1 LIGTVLYNFPMAV
14 KVLKNPLLVHLV
26 NSIRPLNVD
35 HLRFRETLKAI
46 GKIALPYM
54 LEEETLKPKEVE
66 LWSGKYSFGFLE
78 EKQIVVI
85 AVLRASL
92 PMFEGMMEVL
102 KDAQGGFIAAK
113 RDEKTL
119 QSRIYYKRY
128 TSLKGKTVII
138 PDPMLAT
145 GSTMDLVLEE
155 VLKEEPL
162 KVKTLHCVSAP
173 EGLERISKK
182 YPQVEIYTIA
192 VDQGLNENGFI
203 VPGLGDAGDRA
214 FNTET

>member
-1 LIGTVLYNFPMAV
+1 MAIIH
-14 KVLKNPLLVHLV
+14 LKNPLLEHLV
-26 NSIRPLNVD
+26 NSIRPLEVD

-54 LEEETLKPKEVE
+54 LEDLPLEPKEVE
-66 LWSGKYSFGFLE
+66 LWSGKYTFGFLNE
-78 EKQIVVI
+78 NEIVVI

-92 PMFEGMMEVL
+92 PMFDGMMEVL

-128 TSLKGKTVII
+128 TSLKDKIVII

-145 GSTMDLVLEE
+145 GGTMELVLEE
-155 VLKEEPL
+155 VLKEKPK

-173 EGLERISKK
+173 EGLERISRKF
-182 YPQVEIYTIA
+182 PQVEVYTIA
-192 VDQGLNENGFI
+192 IDKGLNEEGFI
-203 VPGLGDAGDRA
+203 IPGLGDAGDRA

>member
-1 LIGTVLYNFPMAV
+1 MPVYKLD
-14 KVLKNPLLVHLV
+14 NPLLVHLV
-26 NSIRPLNVD
+26 NSLRPLEVD

-54 LEEETLKPKEVE
+54 LEDIEPKPKRVK
-66 LWSGKYSFGFLE
+66 LWSGEYEFGFIE
-78 EKQIVVI
+78 ENQIVVI

-92 PMFEGMMEVL
+92 PMFDGMMEVL
-102 KDAQGGFIAAK
+102 KDTQGGFIAAK

-119 QSRIYYKRY
+119 QSKIYYKRY
-128 TSLKGKTVII
+128 TSLKGKIVLI

-145 GSTMDLVLEE
+145 GGTMELVLEE
-155 VLKEEPL
+155 VLKEKPL

-173 EGLERISKK
+173 EGLKRVSEKF
-182 YPQVEIYTIA
+182 PQVDIYTIA
-192 VDQGLNENGFI
+192 VDKGLNENGFI
-203 VPGLGDAGDRA
+203 IPGLGDAGDRA

>member
-1 LIGTVLYNFPMAV
+1 MPVNI
-14 KVLKNPLLVHLV
+14 LKNPLLEHLV
-26 NSIRPLNVD
+26 NSLRPKNVD
-35 HLRFRETLKAI
+35 HLRFRETLKEI
-46 GKIALPYM
+46 GKVSLPYL
-54 LEEETLKPKEVE
+54 LEDMDTHSKQVE
-66 LWSGKYSFGFLE
+66 LWCGKYNFPFINESE
-78 EKQIVVI
+78 IVVI

-92 PMFEGMMEVL
+92 PMFEGIMEVL

-119 QSRIYYKRY
+119 TSRIYYKRY
-128 TSLKGKTVII
+128 TSLRGKTVII

-145 GSTMDLVLEE
+145 GGTMDLVLEE
-155 VLKEEPL
+155 VLREEPK
-162 KVKTLHCVSAP
+162 KVKTLHCVAAP

-182 YPQVEIYTIA
+182 YPDVEIYTIA
-192 VDQGLNENGFI
+192 VDEGLDENGFI

>member
-1 LIGTVLYNFPMAV
+1 MAV
-14 KVLKNPLLVHLV
+14 IQIKNPLLEHLV
-26 NSIRPLNVD
+26 NSIRPLSVD
-35 HLRFRETLKAI
+35 SWRFRETLRDI

-54 LEEETLKPKEVE
+54 LEDLELRPKEVE
-66 LWSGKYSFGFLE
+66 LWSGRYTFGFLPE
-78 EKQIVVI
+78 SEIVVI

-102 KDAQGGFIAAK
+102 KDAHGGFLAAK

-128 TSLKGKTVII
+128 TSLRDKIVLI

-145 GSTMDLVLEE
+145 GGTMELVLEE
-155 VLKEEPL
+155 VLKENPR

-173 EGLERISKK
+173 SGLERISRKF
-182 YPQVEIYTIA
+182 PQVDIYTIA
-192 VDQGLNENGFI
+192 IDRGLDENGFI

>member
-1 LIGTVLYNFPMAV
+1 MAV
-14 KVLKNPLLVHLV
+14 IQLKNPLLEHLV
-26 NSIRPLNVD
+26 NSIRPKDVD

-54 LEEETLKPKEVE
+54 LEDLNLQPKEVE
-66 LWSGKYSFGFLE
+66 LWSGRYTFGFLPE
-78 EKQIVVI
+78 NEIVVI

-92 PMFEGMMEVL
+92 PMFDGMMEVL

-119 QSRIYYKRY
+119 QSRIYYRRY
-128 TSLKGKTVII
+128 TSLRDKIVLI

-145 GSTMDLVLEE
+145 GGTMELVLEE
-155 VLKEEPL
+155 VLKENPK

-182 YPQVEIYTIA
+182 FPQVDIYTIA
-192 VDQGLNENGFI
+192 IDRGLDENGFI
-203 VPGLGDAGDRA
+203 IPGLGDAGDRA

>member
-1 LIGTVLYNFPMAV
+1 MPVYKLDH
-14 KVLKNPLLVHLV
+14 PLLVHLV
-26 NSIRPLNVD
+26 NSLRPLDVD

-54 LEEETLKPKEVE
+54 LEDIELKLKQVK
-66 LWSGKYSFGFLE
+66 LWSGEYEFGYIE
-78 EKQIVVI
+78 ENQIVVI

-113 RDEKTL
+113 RDETTF

-128 TSLKGKTVII
+128 TSLKEKIVLI

-145 GSTMDLVLEE
+145 GGTMELVLEE
-155 VLKEEPL
+155 VLKDKPL

-182 YPQVEIYTIA
+182 FPQVDIYTIA
-192 VDQGLNENGFI
+192 IDKGLNENGFI